1 MKLKTILIN
10 KILVFSLVFS
20 VYLKAEEQ
28 DVGRSG
34 DLGYFFGFS
43 FGNMLKDGG
52 NEDVDLERLIQGM
65 RDSLA
70 SNPPQLSKAR
80 QDAVIDEV
88 RVRRVSF
95 QDEQRRALMQEGK
108 DFLRANINL
117 QGVKETNTGLQYVV
131 QLEGTGKRPT
141 PDNTVV
147 VHFEGQLVD
156 GTVFDSSIKRGAP
169 TEFGLAQVI
178 PGWTEGLQLMK
189 EGGKTRF
196 FIPAELGYGPG
207 GTRDIPPNSVLIFDV
222 ELIEVK

>member
-131 QLEGTGKRPT
+131 QIEGTGKRPT

-169 TEFGLAQVI
+169 AEFGLAQVI

-189 EGGKTRF
+189 EGGKT
-196 FIPAELGYGPG
+196 
-207 GTRDIPPNSVLIFDV
+207 
-222 ELIEVK
+222 